1 MIVSTEVSSCIGPQ
15 TLLSVYLCHPYIPP
29 LVDFIHASNLR
40 TFKRKYGSI
49 LRAWT
54 VPSARQRQGEPC
66 KICLTFSLRTRTYF
80 VPGRIRASLLHIQLY
95 SPTVVIVHILNSK
108 QSGRHEDSMASELLG
123 LTEFQSTS

>member
-1 MIVSTEVSSCIGPQ
+1 MLATDVPERFHGGVLVYRAAVSIFMP
-15 TLLSVYLCHPYIPP
+15 SVPP
-29 LVDFIHASNLR
+29 LVHASNLR
-40 TFKRKYGSI
+40 TKYGSI

-80 VPGRIRASLLHIQLY
+80 VPGRIRASPLHIQLY